1 MLFWLL
7 LDTLDDNE
15 QDFVKDIYT
24 EYGKTIFAITFDIVG
39 DKDDA
44 GDALSQVMI
53 KIIKNLTN
61 FKGKS
66 CKEIRSL
73 IVIYTRCT
81 AIDIY
86 RQKKRRTN
94 NEIHTVDNEDGD
106 DQNIID
112 YDTNIEKLILSNE
125 TAQIISEAL
134 LKLDSEFKDIILLK
148 YVHGYKSSKIAELY
162 NISEDN
168 VNTRLNRAKK
178 QLIKIAGSALYD
190 RLYN

>member
-7 LDTLDDNE
+7 LNTLDDNE

-24 EYGKTIFAITFDIVG
+24 EYGKTIFAIAFDIVR

-44 GDALSQVMI
+44 EDALSQVMI

-61 FKGKS
+61 FKDKS

-94 NEIHTVDNEDGD
+94 NEIYTVESEDGD
-106 DQNIID
+106 EQSIID
-112 YDTNIEKLILSNE
+112 YP
-125 TAQIISEAL
+125 
-134 LKLDSEFKDIILLK
+134 
-148 YVHGYKSSKIAELY
+148 
-162 NISEDN
+162 
-168 VNTRLNRAKK
+168 
-178 QLIKIAGSALYD
+178 
-190 RLYN
+190 